1 MHILSVSAG
10 HWHSYGRRCARLA
23 AAAACR
29 GPKLK
34 LALGMVQDVL
44 NILPCDHRTQFLI
57 KALREAKPDVPVAP
71 EIDAEAAAAEAAKA
85 AEAAEAEDEA
95 RIKRIQQKR
104 QDSWAAECALSFLF

>member
-1 MHILSVSAG
+1 M
-10 HWHSYGRRCARLA
+10 
-23 AAAACR
+23 
-29 GPKLK
+29 
-34 LALGMVQDVL
+34 
-44 NILPCDHRTQFLI
+44 I

-104 QDSWAAECALSFLF
+104 QDSAGPQSVHYLFFVEEANLFHMS